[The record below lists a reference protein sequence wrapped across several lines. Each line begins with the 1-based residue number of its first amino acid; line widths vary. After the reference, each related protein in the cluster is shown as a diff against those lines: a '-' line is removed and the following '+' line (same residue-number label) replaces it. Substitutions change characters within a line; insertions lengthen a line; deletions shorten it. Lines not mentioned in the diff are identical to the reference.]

1 MENFRILLHI
11 FTEFDMDYC
20 LRKGKTWT
28 VVETNGLLKCYLARR
43 EEFLHQRKKRNAYAH
58 VLEDKLPQGFT

>member
-1 MENFRILLHI
+1 MII
-11 FTEFDMDYC
+11 FIKINMQKPCGEV
-20 LRKGKTWT
+20 KGKTWT